1 MVTVTEQTDIEQ
13 QLVVFDLAGQQYGV
27 DISTVREIIRMT
39 EITHVPDAPPSV
51 EGVINLRGGVIPVV
65 DLRKRFGLRVT
76 QPTDQSR
83 VLVVELGGDSVG
95 VIVDAVAEVLRIPA
109 SSIEDT
115 TSLVTTAD
123 SYYIDGIAKVDED
136 LLILLNLTKALS
148 SEALA
153 DLAIEWAENPP
164 DLSYADEL
172 DEEGESDSEQESDDE
187 AEPEEPEADEQPLE
201 IAAEEELHEEPEEE
215 EAEEAAEEDGLPLNI
230 ELLESTFAAVAPRGD
245 ELVEYFYE
253 TLFERYPAAVP
264 LFENADMKARQGEL
278 LAALTTVVA
287 SLRTPDKLV
296 AYLQKLGRDY
306 VAFGANPE
314 LYEAGGEVLLD
325 SLAHIA
331 GDAWSDEAHE
341 AWVDAYGVVSSVMLD
356 AGDELQVK
364 AKAA

>member
-1 MVTVTEQTDIEQ
+1 MVTETEKTDIEQ

-39 EITHVPDAPPSV
+39 EITHVPDAPPSI

-65 DLRKRFGLRVT
+65 DLRKRFGLLVT
-76 QPTDQSR
+76 RPTDQSR

-153 DLAIEWAENPP
+153 KLAIEWEENPP
-164 DLSYADEL
+164 DLSYVDEH
-172 DEEGESDSEQESDDE
+172 DEEGESDSEEESDDE
-187 AEPEEPEADEQPLE
+187 AEPDEPEADEQPLE
-201 IAAEEELHEEPEEE
+201 IAAEEERREEPEEE
-215 EAEEAAEEDGLPLNI
+215 EAEEDGLPLNI

-245 ELVEYFYE
+245 ELVEYFYD
-253 TLFERYPAAVP
+253 TLFERYPTVLP
-264 LFENADMKARQGEL
+264 LFEKADMKAQQGKL
-278 LAALTTVVA
+278 LAALATVVA

-296 AYLQKLGRDY
+296 AHLQKLGRNH
-306 VAFGANPE
+306 VAYGANAE
-314 LYEAGGEVLLD
+314 LYEAVGAVLLD

-341 AWVDAYGVVSSVMLD
+341 AWVDAYGVVSSVMID
-356 AGDELQVK
+356 AGNELQVK
-364 AKAA
+364 AEAA